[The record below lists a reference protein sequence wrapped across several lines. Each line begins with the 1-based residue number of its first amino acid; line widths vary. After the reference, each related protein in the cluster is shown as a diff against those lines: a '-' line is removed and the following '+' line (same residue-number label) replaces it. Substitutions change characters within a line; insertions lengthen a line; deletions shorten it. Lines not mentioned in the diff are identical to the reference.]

1 MPKERLSMTKTKE
14 VLRLKFSTDLSNR
27 QIATSLGIA
36 RSTVADYLQRAEE
49 AGIGWPLPE
58 GLSETELEQRL
69 FSKPQLA
76 GDSHRAAPDWPHIHQ
91 QMKRKGV
98 TLTLLWQEYKEQHPQ
113 SGYQYSQFANL
124 YRQWVGTL
132 DVVMRQSHTAGEK
145 LFVDYAGQTVGV
157 IDRHSGEMREAQ
169 IFVAVLGAS
178 NYTYAEATWTQ
189 EVQEWIGSHIRAFAF
204 FGGCP
209 EVLVPDNLK
218 SAVTRP
224 HRYDP
229 DLNRSYADM
238 ARFYGAAIVPARVRK
253 PKDKAVAENGVQ
265 RVEQWILAR
274 LRNHQFFSL
283 GELNTQIQ
291 RLLVALN
298 DKPFQKLPGSRR
310 SQFEALDRP
319 ALKAL
324 PAQRYELAEWLK
336 ARVAPNIHI
345 RVAESYYSVPYVLVK
360 KEVEV
365 RLSARTV
372 EVLYQGQRVASHR
385 RSHTPGHYE
394 TLKEHMPEGHQRQ
407 LEWTPQRLLRWAGD
421 CGPHTQALI
430 RAVLQSRPFP
440 QQAFNACLGI
450 MRLGK
455 SYGEGR
461 LEAACRRALHFGTT
475 RYKSLESILKHGLDS
490 QPLPEAESPSGN
502 PAPRHENLRG
512 ANYYA

>member
-49 AGIGWPLPE
+49 AGIGWPLPA
-58 GLSETELEQRL
+58 GLSDAQLEQRL
-69 FSKPQLA
+69 FTKPQLA
-76 GDSHRAAPDWPHIHQ
+76 GDRHRAAPDWPHIHQ
-91 QMKRKGV
+91 HMKRKGV
-98 TLTLLWQEYKEQHPQ
+98 TLTLLWQEYQEQHPQ
-113 SGYQYSQFANL
+113 GGYQYSQFANL

-132 DVVMRQSHTAGEK
+132 DVVMRQSHAAGEK

-157 IDRHSGEMREAQ
+157 IDRHSGEIREAQ
-169 IFVAVLGAS
+169 IFVAALGAS

-189 EVQEWIGSHIRAFAF
+189 EAPEWIGSHVRAFAF
-204 FGGCP
+204 FGGCT

-218 SAVTRP
+218 SAVTRA

-238 ARFYGAAIVPARVRK
+238 ARFYGVAIVPARVRK

-291 RLLVALN
+291 CLLAALN

-345 RVAESYYSVPYVLVK
+345 RVAASYYSVPYVLVK

-394 TLKEHMPEGHQRQ
+394 TLKEHMPEGHQRHLQ
-407 LEWTPQRLLRWAGD
+407 WTPQRLLRWAGD
-421 CGPHTQALI
+421 SGPPYPGPDPGGAREPPLPPTG
-430 RAVLQSRPFP
+430 LQ
-440 QQAFNACLGI
+440 
-450 MRLGK
+450 RLSGHHAPGQK
-455 SYGEGR
+455 LR
-461 LEAACRRALHFGTT
+461 RRASGSGLSPGAAL
-475 RYKSLESILKHGLDS
+475 RYHPLQERGVDPQARPG
-490 QPLPEAESPSGN
+490 QPTA
-502 PAPRHENLRG
+502 A
-512 ANYYA
+512 